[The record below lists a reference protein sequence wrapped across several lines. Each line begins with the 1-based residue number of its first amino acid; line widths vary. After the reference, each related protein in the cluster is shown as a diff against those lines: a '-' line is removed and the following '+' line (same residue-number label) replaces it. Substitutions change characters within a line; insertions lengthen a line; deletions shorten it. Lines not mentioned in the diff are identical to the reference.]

1 MVNNAGGFSAPWSKV
16 ITLSYIGSTQC
27 YFSSIGERVF
37 AVSWLIGA
45 TDWEGGVCLKG
56 YWVIRQ
62 LNDRRNLTMERGLE
76 RIGYP
81 SDIQISK

>member
-1 MVNNAGGFSAPWSKV
+1 MLAAFRAPWSKV

-45 TDWEGGVCLKG
+45 TGVS
-56 YWVIRQ
+56 
-62 LNDRRNLTMERGLE
+62 
-76 RIGYP
+76 RIGRGGL
-81 SDIQISK
+81 SQGLLGDKAIK